1 MRAAADR
8 RRRVPPLAALAALAL
23 VSLAGG
29 RARAD
34 APAPAP
40 AIDPSCADA
49 KGRIPIVEPGR
60 DRDLRALFAPHVAG
74 EALAGVPGAVFR
86 SLTVSGSSV
95 VARLET
101 PAGDVDLRLRPL
113 SCASSSELRTA
124 SFVLDTLGGP
134 PAAAQAQAAVAVMVA
149 ALRANDDGRFWRASV
164 TAPEAAPPPTPG
176 APGAPATAP
185 RGPPPFNHSAAAIA
199 LLLLLAGLA
208 ALVDLWRARRDP
220 ATPPIAAGH
229 LLAAL
234 GLTAL
239 ALAVRAAVGSTFIR
253 EAYPI
258 PDVSW
263 LLDGPR
269 LSSPVSAYPQAPQL
283 IAAWLA
289 PLTRLYHPGD
299 PIGAWM
305 TTNLLLGALTVPLA
319 WAAGRALAGPTVGL
333 VAAAFL
339 TFWPQHIRLSAS
351 ESTHVL
357 FVFAAFLAF
366 AHALRA
372 ARTPRLSA
380 TAAALISAAAVV
392 TTRPEAA
399 LMGPALAIAALG
411 HGPELRRRLFHPAII
426 GLLALLAWLAV
437 PTLAVIA
444 ADKSAAALAAAGPTD
459 QASMWTEGLR
469 ALVIPGARNALLDFA
484 TTPPWLYP
492 LTLIGLA
499 AALRHGP
506 RAAGLALALSL
517 LTYLFFFAPW
527 PPSVVLWPYARYHAP
542 LLVGATLL
550 AALGFVR
557 LAERLPRLAPP
568 KRTAW
573 AALAVAA
580 LGFALYLPAIGAID
594 HDWQQ
599 NLAWEVALGRARGP
613 ELAQGRLVLP
623 DNRRRFRDLSPR
635 DAVVAL
641 TAGRQ
646 SAEAAVTVAHALEHL
661 HADGDAT
668 QAWFVEDLTCRLA
681 RAPSEAANPQCEA
694 MHRAFELHAESESEV
709 TGPAWLVDYVALR
722 GDRPVPLR
730 LWRVGRRLLSPAR
743 ALTLLPPPLA
753 AGCATL
759 GGPIPYPMGSSS
771 PTFTDPPE
779 PPLGEPMEPALR
791 RPF

>member
-1 MRAAADR
+1 MCAAAESR
-8 RRRVPPLAALAALAL
+8 RRIPLLVALVALAT
-23 VSLAGG
+23 VSLPA
-29 RARAD
+29 ARAHAD
-34 APAPAP
+34 GPAA
-40 AIDPSCADA
+40 DPSCADA

-74 EALAGVPGAVFR
+74 EALAGAPGVIFR
-86 SLTVSGSSV
+86 SLTVSGSSI

-101 PAGDVDLRLRPL
+101 EAGDVDLRLRPL
-113 SCASSSELRTA
+113 SCASDSQVRTA
-124 SFVLDTLGGP
+124 SFVLDTPGEP
-134 PAAAQAQAAVAVMVA
+134 PEVAAKAAIAVMVA
-149 ALRANDDGRFWRASV
+149 ALRSNDEGHFYKASV
-164 TAPEAAPPPTPG
+164 AAPEAPPPA
-176 APGAPATAP
+176 APGAPAPAATTPA
-185 RGPPPFNHSAAAIA
+185 GPPPFNHTAGAIA
-199 LLLLLAGLA
+199 LLLVLAGLA
-208 ALVDLWRARRDP
+208 SLVDLWRARRDP
-220 ATPPIAAGH
+220 AAPATDPSHI
-229 LLAAL
+229 LAVL

-239 ALAVRAAVGSTFIR
+239 ALALRAAVGSTFIR

-269 LSSPVSAYPQAPQL
+269 LTAPVSAYPQAPQL

-289 PLTRLYHPGD
+289 PLTRLTHPGD

-305 TTNLLLGALTVPLA
+305 TTNVLLGALTVPLA

-333 VAAAFL
+333 VAAVLL

-366 AHALRA
+366 AQALRA
-372 ARTPRLSA
+372 ARAPRLSA
-380 TAAALISAAAVV
+380 TVAALTCAAALV

-399 LMGPALAIAALG
+399 LFGPALALAALG
-411 HGPELRRRLFHPAII
+411 HGPELRRRLVHPATL
-426 GLLALLAWLAV
+426 GLLALLAWLVA
-437 PTLAVIA
+437 PTLMVIA
-444 ADKSAAALAAAGPTD
+444 ADKSAAALATASTHD
-459 QASMWTEGLR
+459 EASMWAEGLR

-499 AALRHGP
+499 TALRHGP
-506 RAAGLALALSL
+506 RLAGLALALSL

-550 AALGFVR
+550 TALAFVR
-557 LAERLPRLAPP
+557 LAELLPRLAPP
-568 KRTAW
+568 HRTAW
-573 AALAVAA
+573 AAVAVAV
-580 LGFALYLPAIGAID
+580 LGCALYLPAVRAID

-599 NLAWEVALGRARGP
+599 NLAWEVALGRTRGP

-646 SAEAAVTVAHALEHL
+646 SVEAAVTVAHALEHL
-661 HADGDAT
+661 HVDGDAT
-668 QAWFVEDLTCRLA
+668 EAWFVEDLTCRLA

-694 MHRAFELHAESESEV
+694 MHQTFDLQAESESEI
-709 TGPAWLVDYVALR
+709 TGPAWLVDYITLR
-722 GDRPVPLR
+722 GERPVPLR
-730 LWRVGRRLLSPAR
+730 LWRIGRRRLPPAQ
-743 ALTLLPPPLA
+743 ALALLPPPVA
-753 AGCATL
+753 AGSATL
-759 GGPIPYPMGSSS
+759 DGPIPYPMGSSS

-779 PPLGEPMEPALR
+779 PPLGDAMEPALR